1 MFGRGWKM
9 DHSPFMLASAGGTEG
24 LRRHRTTS
32 RRFDGTQ
39 RDRYAKGRMCCGM
52 IVCRF
57 QLADGNQGDGGL
69 CVIPG
74 SHKVYFPC
82 PKNVLIYQR
91 NRGPGYNIP
100 GKAGAMVILTRRRST
115 EPSLAGR
122 PPKALIAI
130 WLLAQLSALC
140 RRRLR
145 NEHARPGTAVDTCP
159 ASCPGGAVYLQSPTD
174 RGRQRNRHSPNAGK
188 PGRYDPALKIRARL

>member
-74 SHKVYFPC
+74 SHKQGVTHHERSGLVEAKGY
-82 PKNVLIYQR
+82 KAEIYES
-91 NRGPGYNIP
+91 
-100 GKAGAMVILTRRRST
+100 K
-115 EPSLAGR
+115 
-122 PPKALIAI
+122 
-130 WLLAQLSALC
+130 
-140 RRRLR
+140 
-145 NEHARPGTAVDTCP
+145 AVDVV
-159 ASCPGGAVYLQSPTD
+159 CPGGTVVLFSANLMHGTNEGFP
-174 RGRQRNRHSPNAGK
+174 
-188 PGRYDPALKIRARL
+188 LKVCK